1 MNMKTAASRS
11 GLSARAIR
19 FYIDSGLLS
28 PEEFAERLDNLFG
41 TLTNHYGADCDFSA
55 KIMSAEEDSMG
66 CVVANAKGEL
76 LCVALFTTKTGSSIT
91 DPDSRKICRKVI

>member
-28 PEEFAERLDNLFG
+28 PEEFISRGRRDYEF
-41 TLTNHYGADCDFSA
+41 T
-55 KIMSAEEDSMG
+55 EEDVCLSYTSD
-66 CVVANAKGEL
+66 AADEL
-76 LCVALFTTKTGSSIT
+76 EV
-91 DPDSRKICRKVI
+91 